1 MIILYDFF
9 IFYIFLVK
17 ILFVLF
23 STLEIFYKEKNKKLK
38 DNEKESK
45 EKKENEKIINNL
57 DYWKK
62 RFEFIYIICMS
73 LLLLYLFYPYQKTYL
88 LITPK
93 IRLLIFL
100 FAFILITT
108 SNWALFFKEPSLFIT
123 IQKIL
128 GRNIHH

>member
-1 MIILYDFF
+1 MIIFYDFF

-23 STLEIFYKEKNKKLK
+23 STLEIFYKEKNKKIK

-45 EKKENEKIINNL
+45 ENEKIIDNL

-73 LLLLYLFYPYQKTYL
+73 LLLLYLFYPYQKTHL

>member
-23 STLEIFYKEKNKKLK
+23 STLEIFYKEKNKKIK

-45 EKKENEKIINNL
+45 ENEKIIDNL

-73 LLLLYLFYPYQKTYL
+73 LLLLYLFYPYQKTHL

>member
-1 MIILYDFF
+1 MILFYDFF

-23 STLEIFYKEKNKKLK
+23 STLEIFYKEKNKKLE
-38 DNEKESK
+38 DN
-45 EKKENEKIINNL
+45 KKENKENKKIINSL
-57 DYWKK
+57 EYWKK

-73 LLLLYLFYPYQKTYL
+73 FLLLYLFYPYQKTYL

-128 GRNIHH
+128 GRNIHQ

>member
-1 MIILYDFF
+1 MIIFYDFF

-23 STLEIFYKEKNKKLK
+23 STLEIFYKEKNKKIK
-38 DNEKESK
+38 DNKKES
-45 EKKENEKIINNL
+45 KENEKIIDNL

-73 LLLLYLFYPYQKTYL
+73 LLLLYLFYPYQKTHL

>member
-1 MIILYDFF
+1 MIIFYDFF

-23 STLEIFYKEKNKKLK
+23 STLEIFYKKENKKLEY
-38 DNEKESK
+38 NEKESK
-45 EKKENEKIINNL
+45 ENEKIIDNL

-88 LITPK
+88 VITPK

>member
-1 MIILYDFF
+1 MIIFYDFF

-23 STLEIFYKEKNKKLK
+23 STLEIFYKEKNKKIK
-38 DNEKESK
+38 DNKKES
-45 EKKENEKIINNL
+45 KENEKIIDNL